1 LSAAFSC
8 APVSSQHGT
17 FSFVAQGI
25 NIVFKATRGA
35 GFRLVN
41 KLIAAFPGDIQWQL
55 PKQPEVGL
63 DPILDFY
70 VSVAEH
76 VIAIGGFESLKGLI
90 LAASG
95 RDQIV
100 VVSDLSIKPEQK

>member
-1 LSAAFSC
+1 M
-8 APVSSQHGT
+8 
-17 FSFVAQGI
+17 AQPI
-25 NIVFKATRGA
+25 NIVFKGTRGA

-41 KLIAAFPGDIQWQL
+41 ELIAAFPGDIQWQL

-63 DPILDFY
+63 DPILNFY

-76 VIAIGGFESLKGLI
+76 VIAIGGFELLKKLI
-90 LAASG
+90 VAASE

-100 VVSDLSIKPEQK
+100 VVSGLSIKPEHE